1 MLPLIPIR
9 SPFYKTFVKMKS
21 GYKPQIKTLTFKKIT
36 VVIRK
41 ELNTKQ
47 ERFI

>member
-1 MLPLIPIR
+1 MLPLIPIH
-9 SPFYKTFVKMKS
+9 SLFNKMFVKIKS
-21 GYKPQIKTLTFKKIT
+21 GHKPQIKTLTFKKIT